1 MDGDDVRGPDQPEPG
16 GKTEQQIFDEQI
28 ARASGKFVVMLG
40 GVGILAALVL
50 STVALVISA
59 GGNTNTVTVTAPAAA
74 GQTAGG
80 GQSPP
85 LTGDALGAQLFV
97 SGKPDVGA
105 IGCGSCHTMKAA
117 GTSGTIGPNLDKE
130 LTADPASA
138 TRESIVDPNKEIVTG
153 YSANVMPTNY
163 GTALTAPELDA
174 LVNYVYHST
183 NTKAKARR
191 ASAKTTST
199 P

>member
-1 MDGDDVRGPDQPEPG
+1 MGDDDVRGPSEPEPG

-28 ARASGKFVVMLG
+28 ARASGKTVVMFG
-40 GVGILAALVL
+40 GLGILAALVM
-50 STVALVISA
+50 SAIALVNST
-59 GGNTNTVTVTAPAAA
+59 GGNTTTVTAPAAA
-74 GQTAGG
+74 APAQAAGG
-80 GQSPP
+80 AQSPQ

-105 IGCGSCHTMKAA
+105 IGCGSCHTMKSA
-117 GTSGTIGPNLDKE
+117 GTTGTIGPNLDKE
-130 LTADPASA
+130 LTSDPASA
-138 TRESIVDPNKEIVTG
+138 TLESIVEPNKEIISG

-163 GTALTAPELDA
+163 GTALTKQELDA

-183 NTKAKARR
+183 NTKAKR
-191 ASAKTTST
+191 APATTST